1 MTMADTVAVMNH
13 GRIEQM
19 GPPAD
24 IYENPRTAFVANFL
38 GQSNLLPGTVVGRDG
53 DTITVSSHGGTFVV
67 PKSRTATDGDSVVVG
82 VRPEKVVVRS
92 TDRAGD
98 LSGRNV
104 LTGIVTDA
112 SFTGLST
119 QYLVR
124 TAWGQELQVFSQ
136 NLSADDVVR
145 LGDDVV
151 VSWDPSHTF
160 GLDGSQ
166 DLNAGVDEELLALH
180 AGNGDA
186 TASVGG

>member
-1 MTMADTVAVMNH
+1 MTMADTVAVMNN

-19 GPPAD
+19 GSPVD

-38 GQSNLLPGTVVGRDG
+38 GQSNLLPGQVVGREDG
-53 DTITVSSHGGTFVV
+53 VTVISAHNATFRIPTARV
-67 PKSRTATDGDSVVVG
+67 ATDGDSVVVG
-82 VRPEKVVVRS
+82 VRPEKVTVRAK
-92 TDRAGD
+92 DRAGD

-104 LTGIVTDA
+104 LEGVVTDA

-136 NLSADDVVR
+136 NLSADDIVR

-151 VSWDPSHTF
+151 VSWDPIHSF
-160 GLDGSQ
+160 GLDGAS
-166 DLNAGVDEELLALH
+166 DLHAGMDKELLALQS
-180 AGNGDA
+180 GDEPA
-186 TASVGG
+186 QVG